1 MHLKGAQDAI
11 VARGDTRPN
20 AGVLVIT
27 KEAQESGNVIRAL
40 TTVKLYAFH

>member
-1 MHLKGAQDAI
+1 MHLKGAQGAI

-20 AGVLVIT
+20 AGILLMT
-27 KEAQESGNVIRAL
+27 KEARESGNVIRAF